1 MKELKNLKLVLKDCG
16 REVEMR
22 VPFCAGYARTLSYSK
37 CGRNRNCAY
46 CKSHRNHTRG
56 IK

>member
-22 VPFCAGYARTLSYSK
+22 VPFVRDMRALSHIQMREKQKLRLLQISQESHK
-37 CGRNRNCAY
+37 RN
-46 CKSHRNHTRG
+46 
-56 IK
+56 